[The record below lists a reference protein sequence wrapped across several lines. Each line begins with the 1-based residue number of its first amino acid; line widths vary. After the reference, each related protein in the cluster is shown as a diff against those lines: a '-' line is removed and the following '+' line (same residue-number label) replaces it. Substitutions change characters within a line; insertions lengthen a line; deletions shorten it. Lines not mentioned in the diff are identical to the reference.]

1 MSNLPKHILE
11 ALKQNKT
18 SLGEHPSYPPEEEEK
33 FIVNLVTKTFN
44 ELSEKVGIK
53 DSTIMKQELG
63 QILSECKKLESKNR
77 EALEELCGNI
87 INDLFQIPE
96 DTIEIEAKIVDKIDT
111 SLERLIPEKTTDF
124 SFDDINDMN
133 NLTNEIYKRRLLNA
147 LVAGAAIY
155 YTNNIGSY
163 VKQLF
168 DIDSFIKRAE
178 SVIQQKKLAL
188 NETRWI
194 LSTDSDR
201 AEEEF
206 RKKYGDLI
214 ITSSLFKRG
223 HSKTGAKNPDGFTRA
238 VIDLSLLGRCDY
250 LVLTAHS
257 TFSVMA
263 RSLSRNESESFVMPS
278 RGYA

>member
-1 MSNLPKHILE
+1 MYLIFVSYLYIVSRRPATGFANWNRHYSVMQPTDKSMRSLSPRFYARQPGVIVTGFLAYLQYIIRHDNYILK
-11 ALKQNKT
+11 LVKMGFIDPTHLDPSIPLSQDIPSRQYDVYYT
-18 SLGEHPSYPPEEEEK
+18 SLAMEAARNFLRHVMKLQPWVQRMIDDIINPIQDK
-33 FIVNLVTKTFN
+33 FLLGIHMRFGTSGGT
-44 ELSEKVGIK
+44 IK
-53 DSTIMKQELG
+53 DSHIFLQ
-63 QILSECKKLESKNR
+63 
-77 EALEELCGNI
+77 
-87 INDLFQIPE
+87 F
-96 DTIEIEAKIVDKIDT
+96 
-111 SLERLIPEKTTDF
+111 
-124 SFDDINDMN
+124 
-133 NLTNEIYKRRLLNA
+133 
-147 LVAGAAIY
+147 
-155 YTNNIGSY
+155 
-163 VKQLF
+163 F

-263 RSLSRNESESFVMPS
+263 RTLSRNESESFVMPS